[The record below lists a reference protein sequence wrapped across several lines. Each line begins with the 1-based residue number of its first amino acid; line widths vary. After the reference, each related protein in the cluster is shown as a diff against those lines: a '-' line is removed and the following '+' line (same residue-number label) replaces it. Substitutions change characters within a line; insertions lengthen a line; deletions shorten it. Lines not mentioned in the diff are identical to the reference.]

1 MLRVGRQITVTITDE
16 QVALLN
22 LLAKERGTSFAAAVR
37 TALAQGLG
45 DVTPKSPRKGGKK

>member
-16 QVALLN
+16 QVALLAQ
-22 LLAKERGTSFAAAVR
+22 LAKETGSSFASAVR

-45 DVTPKSPRKGGKK
+45 DAAPKSARKGGKK